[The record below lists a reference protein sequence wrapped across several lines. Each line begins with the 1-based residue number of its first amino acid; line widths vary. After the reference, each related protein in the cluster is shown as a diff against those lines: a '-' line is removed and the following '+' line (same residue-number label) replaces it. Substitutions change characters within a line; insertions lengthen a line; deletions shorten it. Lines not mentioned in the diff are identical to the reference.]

1 MVVETEE
8 YFGYYPLILMLHIND
23 YPSHVFELV

>member
-8 YFGYYPLILMLHIND
+8 YFGYYPLTLMLHIND